1 VSLTGSGTVANS
13 GTISAS
19 NTVGPISYDPTT
31 HVLGILG
38 AGLYLG
44 GGGVSNAATG
54 VISGIL
60 AVGLGGG
67 GSIVNAGTVT
77 DSVAGYGFGVALSA
91 GGGVTNLTGGTI
103 SAGKY
108 AVVSDGA
115 ASVSNQSGGRIS
127 GGVRGVFLIQG
138 SGSVNNQG
146 VINGTGFAGVEL
158 DHGGSVT
165 NATGGSI
172 AGEYYGVKVG
182 GAVASVSNQGS
193 IRSTGTANSAGV
205 ALLAGGTVQNL
216 AGGGY
221 IGGIYGVR
229 IGGTVEAVINQGSI
243 NGSGGGGVLLTAGG
257 TVQNL
262 SGAVGKGTI
271 GAAYDGV
278 AITGGAGFVTNQ
290 GLIQNRVAFTTQTT
304 VFGGVILAAGGS
316 VNNSGTILAGSN
328 GVRVDA
334 ADGTVSNSGLIS
346 STRTVSGG
354 AAVNL
359 RDGGSVTNSGT
370 ILSGFFGVYVSGGS
384 TGTVINS
391 GTIFSSRASA
401 GGGVALADGGSVTN
415 SAGGLIAG
423 KWIGVQFGPFGQTG
437 AAPAGTFDNQGTV
450 SAGDGIGDGA
460 AVWVHGPGVI
470 INRAGGVIQ
479 GSTAGKI
486 VGGPLN
492 GLVNGGFG
500 IVAYYQTTVINY
512 GSIGAGTYSS
522 AAYHLNTTGPKQ
534 FAFDAAS
541 RNPTNTIAN
550 LIEMAPGASFGGV
563 VKASYGTG
571 SATLEL
577 LSGASIGTIK
587 SFGKVTVSGIYYG
600 GYLGFTAVKIDNGAR
615 WKLGGTVTS
624 GTTVAFSGAG
634 ELILPSSTVVQGTV
648 ANFAQGDTLEIDGIT
663 VTGSSY
669 AGGALTLTESSG
681 TVAVK
686 LPGTFSTGDFIVR
699 NDAGNADISI
709 LQTQNRTLSWT
720 GAVSTA
726 FGVAANWNDIS
737 NGFGSAQ
744 TAPGATDTVEF
755 NTSGGL
761 VAGTGTVAT
770 VDVGSAG
777 SGAMTV
783 SGAQSSVTSTG
794 AFTVGDVALGS
805 LAINAGGTV
814 NALAGAVIANTSGAS
829 GSSVNVSGA
838 GSALHIA
845 GPLIVGDGGQ
855 GLLNL
860 SRGAVVTAASIDEAA
875 TAGGDGIISVVGTGS
890 ALTLT
895 GSLTVGDKAAG
906 ELFVLNGAM
915 VSALNVTIGNASP
928 LSSGN
933 VDVEGAGS
941 TLRIGA
947 GGVLN
952 IGVAGGGS
960 GVLTV
965 GAGSTLNFA
974 GTIVESG
981 HASFNNNGGVIDPD
995 AVEFTTTSNGGTG
1008 LNEYDLYVG
1017 NIGAVQVS
1025 AGTGTWLTPMVL
1037 TGTSVADAA
1046 NNVNNNGDTGQWQ
1059 LSQSGTFIINANT
1072 IDAGQAIVFQDAT
1085 DTLVIGQVVNGGSA
1099 GVSGQ
1104 VPTIAPGAMNL
1115 LQAGGFD
1122 AQIWG
1127 YQAGDNIEFNNMIV
1141 ASDSIVG
1148 GNTLEL
1154 FDSSDTLLGSLTFFN
1169 KAGNKPLALAGMQ
1182 AAAAQIAPCFVEGTM
1197 IETASGPR
1205 RVESIVE
1212 GDELITLLGGSGPVV
1227 WVGSR
1232 RVDCSRHP
1240 KPETVWPVCIA
1251 AGAFG
1256 ENVPMRDLFVSPNHA
1271 IYVDGV
1277 LVPAR
1282 LLINGSTVRQ
1292 VEVTRVAYHHV
1303 ELRQHD
1309 VVLAE
1314 GLPAETYLD
1323 TGDRAKFEGGRVT
1336 RLFPDFSAR
1345 IWEIEGCA
1353 PLVLTGPRLEK
1364 ARCACAHARVN
1375 RAAFAITSL
1384 QTPVVA

>member
-1 VSLTGSGTVANS
+1 
-13 GTISAS
+13 
-19 NTVGPISYDPTT
+19 
-31 HVLGILG
+31 
-38 AGLYLG
+38 
-44 GGGVSNAATG
+44 
-54 VISGIL
+54 VISGDL

-67 GSIVNAGTVT
+67 GSIVNAGIIT
-77 DSVAGYGFGVALSA
+77 DPVAGNGYGVALPA

-103 SAGKY
+103 SAGFY
-108 AVVSDGA
+108 AVISDGA
-115 ASVSNQSGGRIS
+115 ASVSNQSGGTIS
-127 GGVRGVFLIQG
+127 SGVRGVFVVQG

-146 VINGTGFAGVEL
+146 VINGTGFAGVDL
-158 DHGGSVT
+158 HHGGSVT

-172 AGEYYGVKVG
+172 AGEYYGVRVAGDVG
-182 GAVASVSNQGS
+182 SVSNQGS
-193 IRSTGTANSAGV
+193 IRGTATTNSAGIV
-205 ALLAGGTVQNL
+205 LNAGGTIQNL

-221 IGGIYGVR
+221 IGGIYGVA
-229 IGGTVEAVINQGSI
+229 IGGTVGAVTNQGSI
-243 NGSGGGGVLLTAGG
+243 NGVRGS
-257 TVQNL
+257 
-262 SGAVGKGTI
+262 
-271 GAAYDGV
+271 
-278 AITGGAGFVTNQ
+278 
-290 GLIQNRVAFTTQTT
+290 
-304 VFGGVILAAGGS
+304 GVILSAGGS
-316 VNNSGTILAGSN
+316 VANSGTI
-328 GVRVDA
+328 
-334 ADGTVSNSGLIS
+334 T
-346 STRTVSGG
+346 
-354 AAVNL
+354 
-359 RDGGSVTNSGT
+359 
-370 ILSGFFGVYVSGGS
+370 SGFFGVYVSGGS
-384 TGTVINS
+384 TGSVVNS
-391 GTIFSSRASA
+391 GTIFSSRTAA
-401 GGGVALADGGSVTN
+401 GGGVALASGGSVTN

-423 KWIGVQFGPFGQTG
+423 KWIGVEFGPFGSTI

-450 SAGDGIGDGA
+450 SAADGLGDGA

-479 GSTAGKI
+479 GATAGKV

-492 GLVNGGFG
+492 GLANGGFG

-512 GSIGAGTYSS
+512 GSIGSGTYSS

-587 SFGKVTVSGIYYG
+587 SFGTVTVSGIYYG
-600 GYLGFTAVKIDNGAR
+600 GYLGFDAVKIDNGAR
-615 WKLGGTVTS
+615 WRLGGTVAS
-624 GTTVAFSGAG
+624 ATTVAFSGSG
-634 ELILPSSTVVQGTV
+634 ELILPSSTELQGTV

-669 AGGALTLTESSG
+669 AGGVLTLTESSG

-686 LPGTFSTGDFIVR
+686 LPGTFATGDFIVR
-699 NDAGNADISI
+699 NVAGNVDVS
-709 LQTQNRTLSWT
+709 LPRTLSWT

-726 FGVAANWNDIS
+726 FGLAANWNDIS
-737 NGFGSAQ
+737 NGFSPAQ
-744 TAPGATDTVEF
+744 TAPGATDAVEF
-755 NTSGGL
+755 NTSDGL
-761 VAGTGTVAT
+761 VAGTATVAT

-783 SGAQSSVTSTG
+783 SGAQSSITSTG
-794 AFTVGDVALGS
+794 AFTVGDVGLGS

-814 NALAGAVIANTSGAS
+814 SALAGAIIANTGAAS

-838 GSALHIA
+838 GSNWHIA
-845 GPLIVGDGGQ
+845 GSLIVGDGGQ

-875 TAGGDGIISVVGTGS
+875 AAGGDGIISVAGTGS

-906 ELFVLNGAM
+906 ELSVLSGAT
-915 VSALNVTIGNASP
+915 VSALSVTIGNASP

-965 GAGSTLNFA
+965 GAGSTLNFT

-1008 LNEYDLYVG
+1008 LNEYDLFVG
-1017 NIGAVQVS
+1017 NIGAVQIS

-1037 TGTSVADAA
+1037 TGTSLADAD
-1046 NNVNNNGDTGQWQ
+1046 NNINNNGDTGQWQ
-1059 LSQSGTFIINANT
+1059 LSQSGTFIVNT
-1072 IDAGQAIVFQDAT
+1072 NTFDSGQAIVFEDAT
-1085 DTLVIGQVVNGGSA
+1085 DTLIIGQVVNA
-1099 GVSGQ
+1099 GTSG
-1104 VPTIAPGAMNL
+1104 VTPTVAPGAMNL

-1127 YQAGDNIEFNNMIV
+1127 YQAGDTIDFNNLIV

-1148 GNTLEL
+1148 GNTLDL

-1182 AAAAQIAPCFVEGTM
+1182 AAAAQIACFAEGTL
-1197 IETASGPR
+1197 IETKSGPR
-1205 RVESIVE
+1205 RVETIVE
-1212 GDELITLLGGSGPVV
+1212 GDELVTLLGGPGRVV

-1232 RVDCSRHP
+1232 RVDCERHP
-1240 KPETVWPVCIA
+1240 RPETVWPVLVK
-1251 AGAFG
+1251 AGACG
-1256 ENVPMRDLFVSPNHA
+1256 ENVPMRDLFVSPDHA
-1271 IYVDGV
+1271 IYLDGV

-1292 VEVTRVAYHHV
+1292 VEVPRVAYHHV
-1303 ELRQHD
+1303 ELERHD

-1323 TGDRAKFEGGRVT
+1323 TGDRAKFEGGRVMPT

-1364 ARCACAHARVN
+1364 AKRTVHAAVN
-1375 RAAFAITSL
+1375 RAAFAITSV